1 MCFVWTQCPKIVCQ
15 SEAMHSMRIDG
26 NVIYYT
32 YATYCIIDTME
43 AINAV
48 LLCMMM
54 QFLSVEILMNVY
66 IYK

>member
-1 MCFVWTQCPKIVCQ
+1 MCNVC
-15 SEAMHSMRIDG
+15 IK
-26 NVIYYT
+26 
-32 YATYCIIDTME
+32 DTME

-54 QFLSVEILMNVY
+54 QFISVEILMNVY